1 MLFGTECRGFPGGCR
16 QNSMD
21 GNDSNKNFKKNQ
33 TGTSSCCELWKTQKM
48 YVDGKNHRSLCQ
60 TVTIAKHGYF
70 FVYVVVC
77 CWFYKMSKCHGNN
90 NIA

>member
-1 MLFGTECRGFPGGCR
+1 MVFLVVVDKIQWTAMTQTKTLKKTRPAHHHAVNFG
-16 QNSMD
+16 
-21 GNDSNKNFKKNQ
+21 KHK
-33 TGTSSCCELWKTQKM
+33 KM